1 MARKRWVSE
10 LEKLVRDQWGVVA
23 WRQSRALGVGE
34 DEIRGMVARGQL
46 HRLHRG
52 VYAYGLREHL
62 PRNGVL
68 LAAQLAVGD
77 SAYLT
82 RRTALGYFKVCGLYE
97 GRLEV
102 TVVAPAARPREL
114 PLSVATTTVPPTR
127 EELRTHRGL
136 RIASVARALLELS
149 PDTGKEKLDAL
160 ITEAIHLGKLT
171 HRQMLELLERH
182 ARRPGIGNLR
192 EAYAAYQPRPK
203 SRSGLERAF
212 DRELKRRPWI
222 PDPKRNVHIEAGG
235 INWEVDR
242 FWEEFGLGVELHG
255 NGYYKPQA
263 DIEQDHRKAAAQ
275 LLAIGLVL
283 FDATDVRLELEPGP
297 VLDDLEAILR
307 ARGWEGREP
316 VRRAG

>member
-1 MARKRWVSE
+1 MARKGLVSA

-23 WRQSRALGVGE
+23 GRQLLALGFSE
-34 DEIRGMVARGQL
+34 DQIRRMVARGQL

-52 VYAYGLREHL
+52 VYAYGLTEHL

-68 LAAQLAVGD
+68 LGAQLALGD
-77 SAYLT
+77 GAYLT
-82 RRTALGYFKVCGLYE
+82 RRTALGYAKVCGLYL

-102 TVVAPAARPREL
+102 TAVAHAARPRKL
-114 PLSVATTTVPPTR
+114 PLSVTTTTVPPVK
-127 EELRTHRGL
+127 EELRTHRAL
-136 RIASVARALLELS
+136 RIASVSRALLELS
-149 PDTGKEKLDAL
+149 PDTGKEKLDVL
-160 ITEAIHLGKLT
+160 ITEAIHQGKLS
-171 HRQMLELLERH
+171 HRQMRELLERH
-182 ARRPGIGNLR
+182 ARRPGIGNLKA
-192 EAYAAYQPRPK
+192 AYAGYQPRPK

-212 DRELKRRPWI
+212 DKELRRRPWI

-255 NGYYKPQA
+255 NGYYKAQA
-263 DIEQDHRKAAAQ
+263 DIEKNYRKAAA
-275 LLAIGLVL
+275 LLAIGIVL

-307 ARGWEGREP
+307 NRGWEGRP
-316 VRRAG
+316 AA